1 MELDKTKDIE
11 ETEEFRRFDEGV
23 KRLFSVSKK
32 AFDESRKQDK
42 LNKINKE
49 TEESIIIK
57 NQHS

>member
-1 MELDKTKDIE
+1 MELDNTKKIE

-32 AFDESRKQDK
+32 QFEESTKQDK

-49 TEESIIIK
+49 TKESTNIEK
-57 NQHS
+57 RHG

>member
-1 MELDKTKDIE
+1 MELDNVDKTE

-42 LNKINKE
+42 LNTINKE
-49 TEESIIIK
+49 TKESTIIQ
-57 NQHS
+57 NQHG